1 MTSSRAVNEAMS
13 VATAAPLALFHF
25 GVVSELVHRHWGRQQ
40 QQQQGQMAVTREL
53 FTGLG
58 MPAMAAATDP
68 TVQYTGLDK
77 LHVLNALQAAY
88 QTADNRSQVAALAAH
103 CASSWGVE
111 GLQADSISNLRST
124 GFPAGVHGT
133 VVQLVLQL
141 LSLCAPYKGH
151 EDLKI
156 LTTGLK
162 MLQLVLSDAALAQYI
177 QHNFA
182 DIVSSST
189 VSIGGSSGTAAA
201 AGSRAAAVASPSTVE
216 LAGAILGPLVTVVG
230 PLCAKG
236 QADHPFAAQ
245 LFPPMPWAELLAA
258 EEGGDLLPLCG
269 GLLRDV
275 LLIMSPAGVC
285 IVGGVG
291 WGAVEEGADLL
302 PLFCGLLR
310 DVLLVMSP
318 AGVCVC
324 GGGGGG
330 GGGWGAAAIVWRSSE
345 GCTAEHE
352 PCRCVR

>member
-25 GVVSELVHRHWGRQQ
+25 GVVSELVHRQWGGQQ
-40 QQQQGQMAVTREL
+40 QQQQGQMAGTREL

-68 TVQYTGLDK
+68 IVQYMGLDK

-88 QTADNRSQVAALAAH
+88 QTANNRTQAAALAAH
-103 CASSWGVE
+103 CAASWGVE
-111 GLQADSISNLRST
+111 GLQADSISKFSST
-124 GFPAGVHGT
+124 GFSAGLHGT
-133 VVQLVLQL
+133 VVLQL

-189 VSIGGSSGTAAA
+189 VSIGGSSGA
-201 AGSRAAAVASPSTVE
+201 AGSSAAAVASPSPEE
-216 LAGAILGPLVTVVG
+216 LASAMLEPLVTVVG

-258 EEGGDLLPLCG
+258 EEGGDLLPLFG
-269 GLLRDV
+269 
-275 LLIMSPAGVC
+275 
-285 IVGGVG
+285 
-291 WGAVEEGADLL
+291 
-302 PLFCGLLR
+302 GLLR

-318 AGVCVC
+318 AGTC
-324 GGGGGG
+324 GLGTEGVL
-330 GGGWGAAAIVWRSSE
+330 IITSNRSL
-345 GCTAEHE
+345 
-352 PCRCVR
+352 